1 MHAWQLQEAKARL
14 SQVIQKAINEG
25 PQDISLRGRPAA
37 VVISYADYEM
47 LTRPKPSFTT
57 FLRESPLHGVELELE
72 RDTSLTRELG
82 L

>member
-14 SQVIQKAINEG
+14 SEVIQKAINEG

-37 VVISYADYEM
+37 VVLSHADYEM
-47 LTRPKPSFTT
+47 LTRPKPSFTA
-57 FLRESPLHGVELELE
+57 FLHESPLRGVELEPE
-72 RDTSLTRELG
+72 RDTSLTREVG

>member
-1 MHAWQLQEAKARL
+1 MHAWQLQQAKARL

-47 LTRPKPSFTT
+47 LTRPKPSFTA

-72 RDTSLTRELG
+72 RDASLTCELG

>member
-1 MHAWQLQEAKARL
+1 MSAWQLQEAKARL
-14 SQVIQKAINEG
+14 SEVIQKAINEG

-37 VVISYADYEM
+37 VVLSYADYEM

-72 RDTSLTRELG
+72 RDTSPTREVG